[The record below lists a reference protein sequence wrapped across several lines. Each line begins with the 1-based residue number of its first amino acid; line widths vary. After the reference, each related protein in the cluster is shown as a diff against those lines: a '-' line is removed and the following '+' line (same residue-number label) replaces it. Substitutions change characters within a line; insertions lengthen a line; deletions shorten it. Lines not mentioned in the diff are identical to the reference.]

1 MKKIFF
7 VTGFIC
13 GALLFIWH
21 TWQTVYVD
29 IPRGGPG
36 HIAAQALLMSLL
48 FGTAFWF
55 YRDSRSA
62 ASELNQHAAF
72 ELRLW
77 GWFFAVLLIIQ
88 IVWGGITSGLHG
100 GHVYNTFPKLNNNW
114 IPPELWVMEP
124 FYTNLIE
131 NASTTQWLHRIF
143 GTLMGVTV
151 FIMWIRSFQ
160 LNTSFTTLKWVI
172 ALFSIVLTQY
182 AVGVFTLIYH
192 VPTALGLLHQ
202 ILTIVLSVVTA
213 GLLHHLHQKPG

>member
-1 MKKIFF
+1 MNKIIY

-29 IPRGGPG
+29 IPRGGPIQ
-36 HIAAQALLMSLL
+36 IAVQALLISLF

-55 YRDSRSA
+55 YRETKSTGD
-62 ASELNQHAAF
+62 ELRDAAF
-72 ELRLW
+72 ELRKW
-77 GWFFAVLLIIQ
+77 GWFFAGLLVIQ
-88 IVWGGITSGLHG
+88 ILWGGITSGLHG

-124 FYTNLIE
+124 FYTNFIE

-143 GTLMGVTV
+143 GTLMGVTA
-151 FIMWIRSFQ
+151 IIIWIRSFQ
-160 LNTSFTTLKWVI
+160 LKTSFTTLKWVI
-172 ALFSIVLTQY
+172 ALFSIVLAQY

-192 VPTALGLLHQ
+192 VPPALGLLHQ
-202 ILTIVLSVVTA
+202 ILTIILSVIIV
-213 GLLHHLHQKPG
+213 GLLQHLHQKQS